1 VRDCAKRFSLQD
13 RPPIVTNFY
22 EWGPWV
28 NGGAWIHS
36 SVGKVNFLYLGS
48 GRDNS
53 RVCLRWTWTP
63 VVPGS
68 EVTVPFRMRVYRTF
82 PPVAPI
88 TSEYEWAKAMK
99 ADLLIIVRRVAW
111 KFSEGELTEL
121 YRLWR
126 HWCAEVER
134 LAPGPSGS

>member
-1 VRDCAKRFSLQD
+1 MALFGMIFRIERTIDCQWLCGRLQ
-13 RPPIVTNFY
+13 RQEFRAFTLLLY
-22 EWGPWV
+22 G
-28 NGGAWIHS
+28 HS
-36 SVGKVNFLYLGS
+36 
-48 GRDNS
+48 NS

>member
-1 VRDCAKRFSLQD
+1 MRSILVKK
-13 RPPIVTNFY
+13 
-22 EWGPWV
+22 
-28 NGGAWIHS
+28 GGREALPYGILA
-36 SVGKVNFLYLGS
+36 VGS
-48 GRDNS
+48 
-53 RVCLRWTWTP
+53 T
-63 VVPGS
+63 
-68 EVTVPFRMRVYRTF
+68 
-82 PPVAPI
+82 PI